1 MVFIALTFGVL
12 IFSYQKLY
20 GYRLGFRW
28 KIINFN
34 EVFDAFTFGVSTRT
48 RPAAHHRD
56 VDPLNP
62 QARLWSSGST
72 TCESPW
78 KDSRSRAW
86 VRIPRAALFRDLIMR
101 LRKSW
106 KIEKNDQN
114 QRKFIF
120 YFSELRGRGK
130 SSARISKVKLTHLHI
145 LFFFRNLKMRLRHAS
160 FRNFHKKS
168 TSKYMNR
175 NKPYQKNGLFSKF
188 WKIYDDVK
196 ATQSI
201 FKGYN
206 LAEPGLAGRRFL
218 VLIIKVT
225 LSELSEASAPSMKK

>member
-1 MVFIALTFGVL
+1 MLHILGAEASLNSDSVTLIIKTKNRRPPKNHPKCTDVHKKSSISVCCFIHLPSACRLFVYEYRLEFWWKAIDFGMVFIALTFGVL

-28 KIINFN
+28 KIINFDQ
-34 EVFDAFTFGVSTRT
+34 VFDAFTFAVSTRQ
-48 RPAAHHRD
+48 RPAADHRD

-114 QRKFIF
+114 QRKSIF

-130 SSARISKVKLTHLHI
+130 SSARIS
-145 LFFFRNLKMRLRHAS
+145 
-160 FRNFHKKS
+160 
-168 TSKYMNR
+168 
-175 NKPYQKNGLFSKF
+175 
-188 WKIYDDVK
+188 
-196 ATQSI
+196 
-201 FKGYN
+201 
-206 LAEPGLAGRRFL
+206 
-218 VLIIKVT
+218 
-225 LSELSEASAPSMKK
+225 

>member
-12 IFSYQKLY
+12 IFLYQKLY
-20 GYRLGFRW
+20 GYRLGLRW
-28 KIINFN
+28 KIINFDQ
-34 EVFDAFTFGVSTRT
+34 VFDAFTFGVSTRK

-101 LRKSW
+101 LRKCW

-114 QRKFIF
+114 QRKSIF

-130 SSARISKVKLTHLHI
+130 SSARISKVKSTYLRI
-145 LFFFRNLKMRLRHAS
+145 LFFFRDLKMRLRHAS
-160 FRNFHKKS
+160 FKNFHQKL
-168 TSKYMNR
+168 TSRYTNR
-175 NKPYQKNGLFSKF
+175 KKPYQKNGVFWKF
-188 WKIYDDVK
+188 WKINDDVK

-201 FKGYN
+201 FLGMN
-206 LAEPGLAGRRFL
+206 FGGAAGWPACLPGWLAGWL
-218 VLIIKVT
+218 
-225 LSELSEASAPSMKK
+225 AG

>member
-1 MVFIALTFGVL
+1 MVFIAFTFGVL
-12 IFSYQKLY
+12 IFFVSKTL
-20 GYRLGFRW
+20 RISLGISMKNNQFW
-28 KIINFN
+28 SNFN
-34 EVFDAFTFGVSTRT
+34 AFTFGVSTRT

-72 TCESPW
+72 TSESPW

-101 LRKSW
+101 LRKCW

-130 SSARISKVKLTHLHI
+130 SSARISKVKSTHLRI
-145 LFFFRNLKMRLRHAS
+145 LFFFRDLKMRLRHAS
-160 FRNFHKKS
+160 FKNFHKKL
-168 TSKYMNR
+168 TSRYTNR
-175 NKPYQKNGLFSKF
+175 KKPHQKSGVFWKFSK
-188 WKIYDDVK
+188 IIDDVFE
-196 ATQSI
+196 TQWMLRAM
-201 FKGYN
+201 KVGG
-206 LAEPGLAGRRFL
+206 AAWPGLAWLAGL
-218 VLIIKVT
+218 
-225 LSELSEASAPSMKK
+225 ASDMRCAEIS

>member
-12 IFSYQKLY
+12 IFLYQKLY
-20 GYRLGFRW
+20 GYRLGLRW
-28 KIINFN
+28 KIINFDQ
-34 EVFDAFTFGVSTRT
+34 VFDAFTFGVSTRK

-86 VRIPRAALFRDLIMR
+86 VRIPRAALFRSLIMR
-101 LRKSW
+101 FRQFW
-106 KIEKNDQN
+106 KIDKNDQN

-145 LFFFRNLKMRLRHAS
+145 LFFFG
-160 FRNFHKKS
+160 
-168 TSKYMNR
+168 TSKWGSDMRPSKISTKNQHLGIRIENNR
-175 NKPYQKNGLFSKF
+175 IKKMVFSE
-188 WKIYDDVK
+188 
-196 ATQSI
+196 
-201 FKGYN
+201 N
-206 LAEPGLAGRRFL
+206 
-218 VLIIKVT
+218 
-225 LSELSEASAPSMKK
+225 SEK

>member
-1 MVFIALTFGVL
+1 MFDAFAFGVS
-12 IFSYQKLY
+12 IFCVWISIGILMKKHRFWHRFCCFYLRRVDFFVSKTLCQVY

-28 KIINFN
+28 KIINFDQ
-34 EVFDAFTFGVSTRT
+34 VFDAFTFGVSTRR

-101 LRKSW
+101 LRKCW

-114 QRKFIF
+114 QRKSIF

-130 SSARISKVKLTHLHI
+130 SSARISKVKSTYLRI
-145 LFFFRNLKMRLRHAS
+145 LFFFSGSQNEAPTCVL
-160 FRNFHKKS
+160 
-168 TSKYMNR
+168 
-175 NKPYQKNGLFSKF
+175 QKFPP
-188 WKIYDDVK
+188 KINV
-196 ATQSI
+196 
-201 FKGYN
+201 
-206 LAEPGLAGRRFL
+206 
-218 VLIIKVT
+218 
-225 LSELSEASAPSMKK
+225 

>member
-101 LRKSW
+101 LRKCW

-114 QRKFIF
+114 QRKSIF

-130 SSARISKVKLTHLHI
+130 SSARISKVKSTYLRI
-145 LFFFRNLKMRLRHAS
+145 LFFFRDLKMRLRHAS
-160 FRNFHKKS
+160 FKNFHKKL
-168 TSKYMNR
+168 TSRYTNR
-175 NKPYQKNGLFSKF
+175 KKPHQKSGLFWKFSK
-188 WKIYDDVK
+188 INDDVFE
-196 ATQSI
+196 TQWMLRAMK
-201 FKGYN
+201 FGG
-206 LAEPGLAGRRFL
+206 AAWPGWPGWLAGWSVDFFRFNC
-218 VLIIKVT
+218 
-225 LSELSEASAPSMKK
+225 